1 MKKSEAMKYWILR
14 RRSSFKYLRD
24 TLFWTSV
31 TIYILNRFIIK
42 PLTIG
47 RIDFFHC
54 YLNDLICIP
63 FCLPIV
69 LFLTRKVGLRRHDE
83 PPDVYELCF
92 YLLLWSFMFEFVGP
106 SYGRYFNY
114 PVADPWDILCYA
126 IGCLVAGIYWN
137 FEIVKLWA
145 GKKSVERTAGSV

>member
-1 MKKSEAMKYWILR
+1 MKSKLFMEKTEVMESWIFR
-14 RRSSFKYLRD
+14 RRSSFKYLKD
-24 TLFWTSV
+24 PLFLASV
-31 TIYILNRFIIK
+31 TIYFLNRFIVK
-42 PLTIG
+42 PLTLG
-47 RIDFFHC
+47 KVDFFHC

-63 FCLPIV
+63 FWLPIV

-83 PPDVYELCF
+83 PPDIYELCF

-126 IGCLVAGIYWN
+126 IGCIIAGFYWN
-137 FEIVKLWA
+137 FEI
-145 GKKSVERTAGSV
+145 GKFRSAKETK